1 MPLNARSRAVGA
13 TIGTVIRLVCLAAAA
28 MLAAG
33 CASELDPDLR
43 REDVCI
49 YEIGRPHAV
58 GQEYQLYKA
67 HRRVPG
73 DDLLAA
79 TADVND
85 ARMFAS
91 KAQLD
96 EWLGIGSLVLGP
108 VLFLPGVGLLG
119 YGIAKDQDG
128 SIAGGAILGI
138 TGAAGIVAGAYL
150 YHRSDRERARAIDL
164 YNHERAA
171 SCRP

>member
-1 MPLNARSRAVGA
+1 DGA
-13 TIGTVIRLVCLAAAA
+13 TIVHVTRLVCLALAAA
-28 MLAAG
+28 ALAG
-33 CASELDPDLR
+33 CAPTVDPDLR
-43 REDVCI
+43 RDDACI
-49 YEIGRPHAV
+49 YEIGSPHAV
-58 GQEYQLYKA
+58 GGDYQLYKA
-67 HRRVPG
+67 HNRVPG
-73 DDLLAA
+73 DDLIAA

-119 YGIAKDQDG
+119 YGIAKGQDG
-128 SIAGGAILGI
+128 SIAGGTILSV
-138 TGAAGIVAGAYL
+138 TGAAGIIAGAYL

>member
-1 MPLNARSRAVGA
+1 V
-13 TIGTVIRLVCLAAAA
+13 AA
-28 MLAAG
+28 
-33 CASELDPDLR
+33 
-43 REDVCI
+43 
-49 YEIGRPHAV
+49 
-58 GQEYQLYKA
+58 
-67 HRRVPG
+67 

-96 EWLGIGSLVLGP
+96 EWLGIGALVLGP

-119 YGIAKDQDG
+119 YGIAKGQDG
-128 SIAGGAILGI
+128 TIAGGVILGV
-138 TGAAGIVAGAYL
+138 TGAAGIVAGAVL
-150 YHRSDRERARAIDL
+150 FHRATRERSLAIEL

>member
-1 MPLNARSRAVGA
+1 M
-13 TIGTVIRLVCLAAAA
+13 TRLLVLVAAAA
-28 MLAAG
+28 MLAG
-33 CASELDPDLR
+33 CAPTVDADLR
-43 REDVCI
+43 RDNDCI
-49 YEIGRPHAV
+49 YEIGRPHTV
-58 GQEYQLYKA
+58 GGAEYQLYKA
-67 HRRVPG
+67 GRRVPG

-85 ARMFAS
+85 ARMVAS
-91 KAQLD
+91 RAELD
-96 EWLGIGSLVLGP
+96 DWLGIGSLVLGP

>member
-1 MPLNARSRAVGA
+1 VTRFVSLL
-13 TIGTVIRLVCLAAAA
+13 TVAA
-28 MLAAG
+28 LAG
-33 CASELDPDLR
+33 CAPALDPDLR

-49 YEIGRPHAV
+49 YEVGRPHAV
-58 GQEYQLYKA
+58 GGEYQLYKS

-79 TADVND
+79 TADVNE
-85 ARMFAS
+85 ARQSAS

-96 EWLGIGSLVLGP
+96 DWLGICALVLGP

-119 YGIAKDQDG
+119 YGIAKGQDG
-128 SIAGGAILGI
+128 SIAGGAILGV
-138 TGAAGIVAGAYL
+138 TGAAGIVVGAIL
-150 YHRSDRERARAIDL
+150 YHRGTRERQHAIDA
-164 YNHERAA
+164 YNQERAA

>member
-1 MPLNARSRAVGA
+1 M
-13 TIGTVIRLVCLAAAA
+13 TRLSLLLAAAT
-28 MLAAG
+28 LAG
-33 CASELDPDLR
+33 CATAYDPDLR

-49 YEIGRPHAV
+49 YEIGRPHTI
-58 GQEYQLYKA
+58 GGEYELYKA
-67 HRRVPG
+67 RRRVPD

-85 ARMFAS
+85 ARMLAS
-91 KAQLD
+91 RAELD
-96 EWLGIGSLVLGP
+96 DWLGIGSLVLGP

-119 YGIAKDQDG
+119 YGIAKGQDG
-128 SIAGGAILGI
+128 SVAGGTILGV

-150 YHRSDRERARAIDL
+150 YHRSDRERARAIEI
-164 YNHERAA
+164 YNQERAA

>member
-1 MPLNARSRAVGA
+1 V
-13 TIGTVIRLVCLAAAA
+13 TRLACLAAVAA
-28 MLAAG
+28 TLVSG
-33 CASELDPDLR
+33 CAAELDPDLR
-43 REDVCI
+43 QQNVCI

-67 HRRVPG
+67 GRRVNG

-85 ARMFAS
+85 ARMVAS
-91 KAQLD
+91 RAQLD

-119 YGIAKDQDG
+119 YGIAKGQDG

-138 TGAAGIVAGAYL
+138 TGAAGIIAGAYL

>member
-1 MPLNARSRAVGA
+1 MTRLLVLAV
-13 TIGTVIRLVCLAAAA
+13 AAAT
-28 MLAAG
+28 LAG
-33 CASELDPDLR
+33 CAPTVDSDLR
-43 REDVCI
+43 RDNDCI
-49 YEIGRPHAV
+49 YEIGRPHTI
-58 GQEYQLYKA
+58 GGTEYQLYKA
-67 HRRVPG
+67 GRRVAG

-85 ARMFAS
+85 ARMLAS
-91 KAQLD
+91 RAELD
-96 EWLGIGSLVLGP
+96 DWLGIGSLVLGP

-138 TGAAGIVAGAYL
+138 TGAAGIIAGAYL

>member
-1 MPLNARSRAVGA
+1 VTRLCAFATVAAVAA
-13 TIGTVIRLVCLAAAA
+13 T
-28 MLAAG
+28 LAAG
-33 CASELDPDLR
+33 CAPALDPDLR
-43 REDVCI
+43 REDICI
-49 YEIGRPHAV
+49 YEVGRPHMV
-58 GQEYQLYKA
+58 GGEYQLYKA

-79 TADVND
+79 VADVND

-108 VLFLPGVGLLG
+108 VLFLPGIGLTA
-119 YGIAKDQDG
+119 YGGAKGQDG
-128 SIAGGAILGI
+128 AIAGGVIMSV
-138 TGAAGIVAGAYL
+138 TGAAGIIGGAIL
-150 YHRSDRERARAIDL
+150 YHRAAKERARAIDV
-164 YNHERAA
+164 YNQERAA

>member
-1 MPLNARSRAVGA
+1 MRLSLFAAVA
-13 TIGTVIRLVCLAAAA
+13 VAALTACSPA
-28 MLAAG
+28 
-33 CASELDPDLR
+33 LDPDLR
-43 REDVCI
+43 REDACI
-49 YEIGRPHAV
+49 YEIGHPHAV
-58 GQEYQLYKA
+58 VGEYQLYKA
-67 HRRVPG
+67 HHRVPG

-91 KAQLD
+91 KALLD

-119 YGIAKDQDG
+119 YGVAKGQDG
-128 SIAGGAILGI
+128 SIAGGVILGV
-138 TGAAGIVAGAYL
+138 TGAAGIIGGAIL
-150 YHRSDRERARAIDL
+150 YRRADRERTHAIDV
-164 YNHERAA
+164 YNQERAA